1 MNESTIRRNDKNKYC
16 LIGRTITVK
25 RTIGIA
31 IVLLVIFL
39 GSIWFYF
46 NQKQSAT
53 GARSGGMNQSS
64 DGGMM
69 NNQSGTPQSG
79 SQPSTSTSQLLPIP
93 PLLKDQNPDPK
104 KGEFHLTVQQS
115 STEFFKGKKAQTFGY
130 NGSYL
135 GPVIRV
141 RKGEEVTVKVKNKL
155 SEDTTVHWHGLEVDG
170 EKDGGP
176 HTKIKPGD
184 TWSPTF
190 TINQPAATL
199 WYHPHL
205 LHKTGEQ
212 VYKGLAGLFFIDDEV
227 SDNLAIPK
235 KYGEDDF
242 PLVIQDK
249 NFKSDGT
256 FEYNLG
262 MRDVMM
268 GLQGST
274 ILVNGAINPYL
285 KVPKGKTRLRLLNG
299 SNARTYEFH
308 LSNNREFQQIASDG
322 GLLSNPVPLTKVVL
336 GPAERAEI
344 IVDFANNQKGERVQL
359 MDQNSVLMTFI
370 VQNKQGIT
378 NAIPAKLA
386 EIPAID
392 EAKAVK
398 TRQFDFRGMGNSVN
412 INGKQM
418 DMERIDEKLSQHDT
432 EIWEITNSSGGM
444 MGNSGMAHPF
454 HAHGVQFQ
462 ILDRDGNPP
471 PANQT
476 GWKDTI
482 LVYPGEK
489 VRAIATFNTFG
500 IFMYHCHILE
510 HEDAGMMGQ
519 FQIN

>member
-1 MNESTIRRNDKNKYC
+1 MKRNF
-16 LIGRTITVK
+16 
-25 RTIGIA
+25 GIA
-31 IVLLVIFL
+31 IVLLVIIIGAVWLYFSQRQ
-39 GSIWFYF
+39 GS
-46 NQKQSAT
+46 T
-53 GARSGGMNQSS
+53 GMMSGGMNPS
-64 DGGMM
+64 DGGGMM
-69 NNQSGTPQSG
+69 SNQSGSPRSSNQSTAG
-79 SQPSTSTSQLLPIP
+79 VEQPLPIP
-93 PLLKDQNPDPK
+93 PLLKDQNSKPK
-104 KGEFHLTVQQS
+104 KGEFSLNVQQS
-115 STEFFKGKKAQTFGY
+115 STEFFKGKKAKTFGY
-130 NGSYL
+130 NGNYL

-141 RKGEEVTVKVKNKL
+141 HKGDEVTVKVKNKL
-155 SEDTTVHWHGLEVDG
+155 AEDTTVHWHGLEVDG

-212 VYKGLAGLFFIDDEV
+212 VYKGLAGLFFIDDDV
-227 SDNLAIPK
+227 SDQLAIPR
-235 KYGEDDF
+235 KYGVDDI

-249 NFKSDGT
+249 NFNSDGT
-256 FEYNLG
+256 FEYKLG
-262 MRDVMM
+262 MHDVMM
-268 GLQGST
+268 GLQGNT
-274 ILVNGAINPYL
+274 ILVNGAINPYF
-285 KVPKGKTRLRLLNG
+285 KVPKGKMRLRLLNG

-308 LSNNREFQQIASDG
+308 LNDNREFQQIASDG
-322 GLLSNPVPLTKVVL
+322 GLLPNPVPLTKVVL

-344 IVDFANNQKGERVQL
+344 VVDFANDQKGDRIQL
-359 MDQNSVLMTFI
+359 MDQNSAFMTFI
-370 VQNKQGIT
+370 VQDKQGIT
-378 NAIPAKLA
+378 HDIPAKLA
-386 EIPAID
+386 DIPAINQ
-392 EAKAVK
+392 ANAVK
-398 TRQFDFRGMGNSVN
+398 TRRFDFRGMGNRVN

-418 DMERIDEKLSQHDT
+418 DMERIDEKLNQHDT

-444 MGNSGMAHPF
+444 MGNSGGMAHPF

-471 PANQT
+471 PPNET

-489 VRAIATFNTFG
+489 VRAIATFNSFG